1 MKQLQHLLTQCKEL
15 VTCSF
20 GMLLLVAFSANIT
33 LTSCSN
39 DDETVCESSSKQ
51 TLTLNITPDGW
62 NDELSFKAT
71 TRASYSALAEGSSG
85 NKTFNMSF
93 TSGDAIGL
101 FACDKTGKVVT
112 ANLKVTYNG
121 SAWNAEDPIEYVTG
135 LGSYTFFAY
144 YPWVSSLTGAPAV
157 NSTPDLTSAD
167 TFFSSAISSWTPAA
181 DQSDVTKFTSQ
192 DLMVAKGTNST
203 PYFHEVQ
210 VSFTMTHQMGLLV
223 TKPTLT
229 YYDIDNPGDT
239 HDVVQSFTTNI
250 PYTNGSYCYF
260 FCKPGVA
267 TTLGDKTAT
276 VAKGQV
282 WQLYFSNGE
291 PITKFW

>member
-1 MKQLQHLLTQCKEL
+1 MKRGQYFLTHYEERII
-15 VTCSF
+15 CSF
-20 GMLLLVAFSANIT
+20 GMLMIGAFAVCVLLS
-33 LTSCSN
+33 SCINDAESINSN
-39 DDETVCESSSKQ
+39 DCSRQ
-51 TLTLNITPDGW
+51 TLALNVIPEGW
-62 NDELSFKAT
+62 NDSLSYEAV
-71 TRASYSALAEGSSG
+71 TRASYSSISESAG
-85 NKTFNMSF
+85 NKNFPMTFQ
-93 TSGDAIGL
+93 SGDAIGL
-101 FACDKTGKVVT
+101 FVCDKTGKVIAT
-112 ANLKVTYNG
+112 NRKFTYNG
-121 SAWNAEDPIEYVTG
+121 STWNSDDPIEYVTG
-135 LGSYTFFAY
+135 FTNYTFFAY
-144 YPWVSSLTGAPAV
+144 YPWVPSLTGAPAV

-167 TFFSSAISSWTPAA
+167 TFFASAISSWTPAA
-181 DQSDVTKFTSQ
+181 DQGDVTKFTSQ

-229 YYDIDNPGDT
+229 YYDIDNPSDT

-291 PITKFW
+291 PVTKFW

>member
-1 MKQLQHLLTQCKEL
+1 MEK
-15 VTCSF
+15 VID
-20 GMLLLVAFSANIT
+20 NI
-33 LTSCSN
+33 LAAGRSLGGIVIALMAAIMVSSCNEAEN
-39 DDETVCESSSKQ
+39 DSQMVNQSISLDISME
-51 TLTLNITPDGW
+51 GW
-62 NDELSFKAT
+62 DRLDV
-71 TRASYSALAEGSSG
+71 TRASYSAMSESSG
-85 NKTFNMSF
+85 NKLFGMSF

-101 FACDKTGKVVT
+101 FACDKTGKVVI
-112 ANLKVTYNG
+112 ANKKFTYSG
-121 SAWNAEDPIEYVTG
+121 SSWSTETPIEYVTG
-135 LGSYTFFAY
+135 LSGYTFFAY
-144 YPWVSSLTGAPAV
+144 YPWVSSLSGAPAI

-167 TFFSSAISSWTPAA
+167 TFFASAISSWTPEA
-181 DQSDVTKFTSQ
+181 DQSTVAKFTGQ

-229 YYDIDNPGDT
+229 YYDIDNPADT

>member
-1 MKQLQHLLTQCKEL
+1 MKQFTRFLTHHNEGITASNRIL
-15 VTCSF
+15 MTLTV
-20 GMLLLVAFSANIT
+20 LLLASCGLVDDDLSDCPKEQIEDVTLSLNVNPNGWNNG
-33 LTSCSN
+33 LTSEAN
-39 DDETVCESSSKQ
+39 
-51 TLTLNITPDGW
+51 
-62 NDELSFKAT
+62 
-71 TRASYSALAEGSSG
+71 TRASYSTLSENSG
-85 NKTFNMSF
+85 NKSFSMSF

-101 FACDKTGKVVT
+101 FACDKTGKVIV
-112 ANLKVTYNG
+112 ANQKYTYNG
-121 SAWNAEDPIEYVTG
+121 SAWNTDDPIEYVMG
-135 LGSYTFFAY
+135 IGSYTFFAY

-157 NSTPDLTSAD
+157 NATPDLTSAD
-167 TFFSSAISSWTPAA
+167 TFFASAISSWTPAA
-181 DQSDVTKFTSQ
+181 DQGNVTKFTSQ

-229 YYDIDNPGDT
+229 YYDIDNPGDS
-239 HDVVQSFTTNI
+239 HDVVQSFSTNI

>member
-1 MKQLQHLLTQCKEL
+1 MKRGQYFLTHFEEPII
-15 VTCSF
+15 CSF
-20 GMLLLVAFSANIT
+20 GMLMIGAFAVCVLFS
-33 LTSCSN
+33 SCSN
-39 DDETVCESSSKQ
+39 DDETINGNEDGRQ
-51 TLTLNITPDGW
+51 TLSLNVTTNNW
-62 NDELSFKAT
+62 NDGLSFEAT
-71 TRASYSALAEGSSG
+71 TRASYSSISESAG
-85 NKTFNMSF
+85 NKNFPMTFQ
-93 TSGDAIGL
+93 SGDAIGL
-101 FACDKTGKVVT
+101 FVCDKTGKVVV
-112 ANLKVTYNG
+112 ANKKYTYSG
-121 SAWNAEDPIEYVTG
+121 SAWNSDDPIEYITG

-144 YPWVSSLTGAPAV
+144 YPWVSSLTGAPEL
-157 NSTPDLTSAD
+157 NSTPDISSAEA
-167 TFFSSAISSWTPAA
+167 FFASAISSWTPAA
-181 DQSDVTKFTSQ
+181 DQSTLAAFTGS
-192 DLMVAKGTNST
+192 DLMVAKGTTST

-282 WQLYFSNGE
+282 WQLYFTNGE

>member
-1 MKQLQHLLTQCKEL
+1 M
-15 VTCSF
+15 
-20 GMLLLVAFSANIT
+20 VAFNAIMLSSCTNDDDSLEKASNSQALT
-33 LTSCSN
+33 LT
-39 DDETVCESSSKQ
+39 V
-51 TLTLNITPDGW
+51 TPDEWG
-62 NDELSFKAT
+62 NNAT
-71 TRASYSALAEGSSG
+71 TRASYSSLSESSG
-85 NKTFNMSF
+85 NKLFNMSF
-93 TSGDAIGL
+93 ASGDAIGL
-101 FACDKTGKVVT
+101 FVCDKTGKVVV
-112 ANLKVTYNG
+112 ANQKYTYSG
-121 SAWNAEDPIEYVTG
+121 GTWNTDNPIEYFKG
-135 LGSYTFFAY
+135 ISSYTYFAY

-157 NSTPDLTSAD
+157 NSTPDFTSAD
-167 TFFSSAISSWTPAA
+167 TFFASAIASWTPAA

-192 DLMVAKGTNST
+192 DLMVAKGTTSQ
-203 PYFHEVQ
+203 PYLHEIL
-210 VSFTMTHQMGLLV
+210 VSFNMAHKMGLLV

>member
-1 MKQLQHLLTQCKEL
+1 MRSIRYFLSAHERGIARWNC
-15 VTCSF
+15 
-20 GMLLLVAFSANIT
+20 LLLMLSVVFFA
-33 LTSCSN
+33 SCGS
-39 DDETVCESSSKQ
+39 DD
-51 TLTLNITPDGW
+51 LPDGQQPS
-62 NDELSFKAT
+62 EGVTLSLNVSPAEWGGNAA
-71 TRASYSALAEGSSG
+71 TRASYSSVSESSG
-85 NKTFNMSF
+85 NKTFSINF

-101 FACDKTGKVVT
+101 FACDKTGKVVA
-112 ANLKVTYNG
+112 ANQKYTYSG
-121 SAWNAEDPIEYVTG
+121 SAWSTETPIEYVTG

-167 TFFSSAISSWTPAA
+167 TFFASAISSWTPEA
-181 DQSDVTKFTSQ
+181 DQSTVAKFTGQ

-210 VSFTMTHQMGLLV
+210 VSFTMAHQMGLLV

-229 YYDIDNPGDT
+229 YYDIDNPSDT
-239 HDVVQSFTTNI
+239 HDVVQSFSTNI

>member
-1 MKQLQHLLTQCKEL
+1 MKRGQYFLTHFEEPII
-15 VTCSF
+15 CSF
-20 GMLLLVAFSANIT
+20 GMLMIGAFAVCVLLS
-33 LTSCSN
+33 SCIDDDESINSN
-39 DDETVCESSSKQ
+39 DCSRQ
-51 TLTLNITPDGW
+51 TLALNVIPEGW
-62 NDELSFKAT
+62 NDSLSYEAV
-71 TRASYSALAEGSSG
+71 TRASYSSLSESAG
-85 NKTFNMSF
+85 NKNFPMTFQ
-93 TSGDAIGL
+93 SGDAIGL
-101 FACDKTGKVVT
+101 FACDKTGKVIAT
-112 ANLKVTYNG
+112 NRKFTYNG
-121 SAWNAEDPIEYVTG
+121 STWNSDDPIEYVTG
-135 LGSYTFFAY
+135 FINYTFFAY

-167 TFFSSAISSWTPAA
+167 TFFASAISSWTPAA
-181 DQSDVTKFTSQ
+181 DQGDVTKFTSQ

-229 YYDIDNPGDT
+229 YYDIDNPSDT

>member
-1 MKQLQHLLTQCKEL
+1 MRFNRLNKWYILCFLM
-15 VTCSF
+15 VGAVSF
-20 GMLLLVAFSANIT
+20 I
-33 LTSCSN
+33 SCSPEDSN
-39 DDETVCESSSKQ
+39 TTKREETHYLSLFVTPEQWTEGNLTRAAYSGLNESSGK
-51 TLTLNITPDGW
+51 
-62 NDELSFKAT
+62 
-71 TRASYSALAEGSSG
+71 
-85 NKTFNMSF
+85 KTFTVSF

-101 FACDKTGKVVT
+101 FVCDNTGKVIVS
-112 ANLKVTYNG
+112 NQKYTYTG
-121 SAWNAEDPIEYVTG
+121 SAWTTDDPIEYVTG

-144 YPWVSSLTGAPAV
+144 YPWVASLASAPAL
-157 NSTPDLTSAD
+157 NATPDITSAD
-167 TFFSSAISSWTPAA
+167 TFFASTISSWSTAA

-192 DLMVAKGTNST
+192 DLMVAKGTTST

-229 YYDIDNPGDT
+229 YYDIDNPGET
-239 HDVVQSFTTNI
+239 HDVVQSFSTNI

>member
-1 MKQLQHLLTQCKEL
+1 MKQFTRFWSLCGGYCFLAILL
-15 VTCSF
+15 F
-20 GMLLLVAFSANIT
+20 A
-33 LTSCSN
+33 SCNAN
-39 DDETVCESSSKQ
+39 DDDLSNNSKEKTERV
-51 TLTLNITPDGW
+51 TLSLNITPDGW
-62 NDELSFKAT
+62 NNQTT
-71 TRASYSALAEGSSG
+71 TRASYSTLAEGSSG
-85 NKTFNMSF
+85 NKTFNMTF
-93 TSGDAIGL
+93 QSGDAIGL
-101 FACDKTGKVVT
+101 FVCDKTGKVVT
-112 ANLKVTYNG
+112 ANLKFTYNG
-121 SAWNAEDPIEYVTG
+121 SAWNTEDPIEYVTG

-157 NSTPDLTSAD
+157 NSTPNLTSAD

-192 DLMVAKGTNST
+192 DLMVAKGTNSM

-210 VSFTMTHQMGLLV
+210 VSFTMAHQMGLLV

-239 HDVVQSFTTNI
+239 HDAVQSFTTNI

>member
-1 MKQLQHLLTQCKEL
+1 MI
-15 VTCSF
+15 VAF
-20 GMLLLVAFSANIT
+20 NAVMLL
-33 LTSCSN
+33 SCSN
-39 DDETVCESSSKQ
+39 DDDTPDKASNSQ
-51 TLTLNITPDGW
+51 TLSLNITPDGW
-62 NDELSFKAT
+62 NSSLSLEGV
-71 TRASYSALAEGSSG
+71 TRASYNTFSESSG
-85 NKTFNMSF
+85 NINLPMTFED
-93 TSGDAIGL
+93 GDAIGL

-112 ANLKVTYNG
+112 ANLKFTYNG

-167 TFFSSAISSWTPAA
+167 TFFASAILSWTPAA

-229 YYDIDNPGDT
+229 YYDIDNPSDT